1 MDEITIAEFED
12 VKKELEKER
21 TRVEQYRGWW
31 LESDRKVSALELE
44 INELKE
50 SVSDKEVELEALN
63 AEYNELR
70 EINANLTGEIR
81 GLKFATRCREQ
92 FVDEMP
98 HDERGVTLW

>member
-50 SVSDKEVELEALN
+50 SVSDKEADFLFCLSWF
-63 AEYNELR
+63 
-70 EINANLTGEIR
+70 G
-81 GLKFATRCREQ
+81 TRRA
-92 FVDEMP
+92 
-98 HDERGVTLW
+98 R